1 MKINTLIYVICLILA
16 FVGFIVLIVD
26 ACFVNVETINLG
38 PMLIIEAISLMI
50 SFITMILDDS
60 NSDETISKI
69 LNKNIF

>member
-26 ACFVNVETINLG
+26 VCFGDVETFNFG
-38 PMLIIEAISLMI
+38 PMLIIEVTSLMF

-60 NSDETISKI
+60 NSDEKISKI